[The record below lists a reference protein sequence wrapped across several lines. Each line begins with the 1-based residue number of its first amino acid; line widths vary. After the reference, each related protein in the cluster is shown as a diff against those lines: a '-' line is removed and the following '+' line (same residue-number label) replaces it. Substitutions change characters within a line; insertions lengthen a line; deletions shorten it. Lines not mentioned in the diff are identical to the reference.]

1 MKASGVEKLR
11 HGDRL
16 HRALAQW
23 QDWGLKDAA
32 PPVSIR
38 RMPGG
43 LTNQNFSIH
52 CGSHHLVLRLN
63 NADDQRLN
71 ILRPVELTIQ
81 RYMAHI
87 GFSPKVHYVSAEEG
101 YWVRDYVEG
110 QVQETA
116 SLTPESLAGM
126 ARLMHSVHH
135 LDISQLK
142 IPPLDFATKTARY
155 IALLRSEYPHYG
167 ALLDECTDAIRV
179 NSEAMPEGTAL
190 CHMDPLPANWIRQ
203 PSGLLSLLD
212 WEYAAVAHPL
222 LDFAAVYRAL
232 PEHLRPQWLS
242 IANVGRE
249 DCWNAALKQV
259 EALELLWLVAEKQ
272 AGIESLQAII
282 TT

>member
-1 MKASGVEKLR
+1 MKDS
-11 HGDRL
+11 DRL

-23 QDWGLKDAA
+23 HDWGLNDGGS
-32 PPVSIR
+32 PSSIR

-43 LTNQNFSIH
+43 LTNQNFSLH
-52 CGSHHLVLRLN
+52 CGRHHLVLRLN
-63 NADDQRLN
+63 NTDDQRLN

-87 GFSPKVHYVSAEEG
+87 GFSPKVHYMSPEEG
-101 YWVRDYVEG
+101 YWVRDYVAG
-110 QVQETA
+110 QVLETS

-126 ARLMHSVHH
+126 ARLLHSVHH

-142 IPPLDFATKTARY
+142 IPPLDFATKANRY
-155 IALLRSEYPHYG
+155 LSLLRSEYPHYG
-167 ALLDECTDAIRV
+167 ALLDDCADAIRH
-179 NSEAMPEGTAL
+179 NNNAMPEGQVL

-203 PSGLLSLLD
+203 PSGLLSLID

-232 PEHLRPQWLS
+232 PEHLRPQWLN

-249 DCWNAALKQV
+249 DCWHAALRQV

-272 AGIESLQAII
+272 TSIESLQTILRHEKV
-282 TT
+282 